1 MVQYKDKTELI
12 EAIKKNYLLYD
23 REFDGISEDK
33 KDILKP
39 GVDKSPSQNISYQLG
54 WTNLLLQWESDEK
67 KGITVQT
74 PAPGYKWNNLGGLYE
89 SFYHKY
95 GTYCLHQQREILKN
109 QVDEIIEWIESLDH
123 ETLFIPEQRKW
134 AIIPAK
140 WPVWKWI
147 HINTVAPFKNFR
159 TQLRKWK
166 KQTGTE

>member
-23 REFDGISEDK
+23 TEFDDVPEHG
-33 KDILKP
+33 KDLLKP

-67 KGITVQT
+67 KGIEVHP

-89 SFYHKY
+89 SFYKKY
-95 GTYCLHQQREILKN
+95 GALSLHQQRKILKN
-109 QVDEIIEWIESLDH
+109 KVNEIIEWIETLDH
-123 ETLFIPEQRKW
+123 ETLFIPEHRKW
-134 AIIPAK
+134 ATTTAK

-166 KQTGTE
+166 KETGTA